1 MDRMRKFVLV
11 ILMVAALAGCTGAQK
26 GAGIGAVAGAGLGAI
41 IGYQS
46 GHAAQGAL
54 IGGALGAGGGALAGD
69 AMEDKEAK

>member
-1 MDRMRKFVLV
+1 MCRMKKFALIVLMAV
-11 ILMVAALAGCTGAQK
+11 ALAGCTGAQK